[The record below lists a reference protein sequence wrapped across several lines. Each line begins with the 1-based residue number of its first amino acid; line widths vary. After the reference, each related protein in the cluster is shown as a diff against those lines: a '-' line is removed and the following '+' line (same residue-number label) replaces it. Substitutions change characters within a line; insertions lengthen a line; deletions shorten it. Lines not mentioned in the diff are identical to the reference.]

1 MNAGID
7 PRASKLVEDLDGFGC
22 ASVRIQRQTD
32 MFKNAVLG
40 WWTSWRGIRFYMKL
54 LSSAFNMSF
63 DATAATGREAGT
75 RKRTAMDTARRK
87 KKGTCGR
94 GKKQPSHKLTV
105 KS

>member
-1 MNAGID
+1 
-7 PRASKLVEDLDGFGC
+7 
-22 ASVRIQRQTD
+22 
-32 MFKNAVLG
+32 
-40 WWTSWRGIRFYMKL
+40 
-54 LSSAFNMSF
+54 MSF

-94 GKKQPSHKLTV
+94 GKKQPSHKLTI